1 MFRFCH
7 EKPENSSR
15 VSRLCL
21 WNGAPCKDCTTI
33 RAVTPPCH
41 SYNKALPNACSLPL
55 SGQAAK
61 TAQTHTY
68 CWNAGQWVQ
77 VFFFF
82 KQRNKRI
89 TANVYVVWHCQFSY
103 CVWTCSGTDE
113 LLLVYFSPLFLQIK
127 KETKKRHQTVIRAWR
142 DISTT
147 MQAPSWI
154 KNWCNNNKGLNC
166 DLTVCINC
174 WTCYWMFI

>member
-1 MFRFCH
+1 MRSLKSLKTLPEFHGYAYEMEHPARIAQLLEQWLH
-7 EKPENSSR
+7 LVIVIIKPSQ
-15 VSRLCL
+15 
-21 WNGAPCKDCTTI
+21 
-33 RAVTPPCH
+33 TPAHFPYQDKQQKQH
-41 SYNKALPNACSLPL
+41 KH
-55 SGQAAK
+55 
-61 TAQTHTY
+61 THTVGMQGSE
-68 CWNAGQWVQ
+68 CKF
-77 VFFFF
+77 FFFF

-154 KNWCNNNKGLNC
+154 KNWCNNKKELNC